1 MSAHLSRRAVTGLM
15 AATLAS
21 GAYLV
26 QAVPR
31 ASAAVNS
38 TSFTFTDSA
47 GTSSSARFYPAGSV
61 RTGLVVYLDDK
72 DHPMHDQDHDGDNP
86 NLPGGLA
93 GPGSIVE
100 AATAR
105 GLDVVSVHV
114 PDGATTWL
122 TSFPPTLVGYLTE
135 LFSHVQS
142 TYGANPAV
150 LWLVGYAEGADFITM
165 DFFPK
170 YANTMQDGGFLAL
183 GGGNAPTPPPIWG
196 DDLSQHAKSTLSL
209 NFVTGEKDET
219 AHSNAINSA
228 KLGVGYYDALG
239 FEHVWSEWPAGLDH
253 DSLVPEFGAYLG
265 KVLDAHKG

>member
-1 MSAHLSRRAVTGLM
+1 MSDSLSRRATIGLM
-15 AATLAS
+15 ATIAS
-21 GAYLV
+21 GALLHHQSQ
-26 QAVPR
+26 QAT
-31 ASAAVNS
+31 AATPS
-38 TSFTFTDSA
+38 TPFTFTASNGSSSECRFYSA
-47 GTSSSARFYPAGSV
+47 GAAKA
-61 RTGLVVYLDDK
+61 GLVVYLDGDGQQL
-72 DHPMHDQDHDGDNP
+72 HDQDHDGDNP

-105 GLDVVSVHV
+105 GLDVVSVRT
-114 PDGATTWL
+114 PSTDGSWVTT
-122 TSFPPTLVGYLTE
+122 PTDVKITYLTE
-135 LFSHVQS
+135 LIQHVQS
-142 TYGANPAV
+142 AYGADPAV

-170 YANTMQDGGFLAL
+170 YANTMQDGGLLAL
-183 GGGNAPTPPPIWG
+183 GGGDGPAAPPVWG
-196 DDLSQHAKSTLSL
+196 DNVSQHAKSALSL

-219 AHSNAINSA
+219 AYSGAINSA
-228 KLGVGYYDALG
+228 KIGVGYYEALG